1 MKIFLLD
8 LWHDLRE
15 KRLWPVAVLLVAGL
29 AAVPLVLAKPASEPP
44 PATPSA
50 PESARDSDLKGL
62 AKVVLAEDK
71 ASNGSKLN
79 LFDSN
84 DPFKPPAS
92 ARKKDENAGSAAPSG
107 GSEQTAGG
115 GITTGGGDTG
125 PGFFGGGGTGGGGT
139 GGGPTPTQPTPKTKT
154 TKFTYVIDATFVH
167 GNHTRKI
174 KGFQRL
180 EMLPNEDSPLLVFL
194 GVDAKANNAV
204 FMVDARLTATGEGNC
219 KPSNDECSFLY
230 LGAGS
235 QELFTI
241 EDTGDSYGLR
251 IDQIRRVEVGAKKS
265 SAGGS
270 NDKKQKNQ
278 AAKTGSRAHA
288 SSQEP
293 FVPPLLTDLVTE
305 TADSYEGSRP
315 SGDSR

>member
-29 AAVPLVLAKPASEPP
+29 AAVPLVLAKPATEPP
-44 PATPSA
+44 PAAPSA

-84 DPFKPPAS
+84 DPFHPPAS
-92 ARKKDENAGSAAPSG
+92 ARKKDEDNTPSAPS

-115 GITTGGGDTG
+115 GIAEGTGGGTPSFG
-125 PGFFGGGGTGGGGT
+125 GGGGTGGGGVT
-139 GGGPTPTQPTPKTKT
+139 PTPTQPTQPKTKT

-180 EMLPNEDSPLLVFL
+180 EMLPNQDSPLLVFL
-194 GVDAKANNAV
+194 GVDAKADNAV
-204 FMVDARLTATGEGNC
+204 FLVDARLTATGEGNC
-219 KPSNDECSFLY
+219 KPSDDECSFLY

-278 AAKTGSRAHA
+278 NQAAKNGSRAHA